1 MLSSLKIDEVYCP
14 FSYLTDFTV
23 QSILKFPSE
32 IWALFFKL
40 VWHMKILDGKLSNW
54 RPVAW
59 IQSLWKLLYLGSR
72 NSTSLSFFVL
82 LLQFVTAHQNRLA
95 TSANLLSIV
104 NIMVIYSHVA
114 WLSFSLNNCIYFA
127 MGINFNK
134 ELIGSPII
142 FYTFT
147 RRSAAKNCL

>member
-1 MLSSLKIDEVYCP
+1 MWGSVTYLNNILPLSLFLTMLSSLKIDEVYCP

-32 IWALFFKL
+32 IRALFFKL

-72 NSTSLSFFVL
+72 NSTSLSFFCIALAICDCTPKSTGNFHKLIINCEYHGDL
-82 LLQFVTAHQNRLA
+82 LTCSLA
-95 TSANLLSIV
+95 KFFL
-104 NIMVIYSHVA
+104 
-114 WLSFSLNNCIYFA
+114 
-127 MGINFNK
+127 
-134 ELIGSPII
+134 E
-142 FYTFT
+142 
-147 RRSAAKNCL
+147 

>member
-1 MLSSLKIDEVYCP
+1 MWGSVTYLNNILPLSLFLTMLSSLKIDDVYCP

-32 IWALFFKL
+32 IRALFFKL

-82 LLQFVTAHQNRLA
+82 LLQFVTAHQNIDWQLPLTYYQLWISR
-95 TSANLLSIV
+95 
-104 NIMVIYSHVA
+104 
-114 WLSFSLNNCIYFA
+114 WLTH
-127 MGINFNK
+127 M
-134 ELIGSPII
+134 
-142 FYTFT
+142 
-147 RRSAAKNCL
+147 